1 MIPLYRLLE
10 VTIYSLLIFA
20 PLMFLGIYPFRRH
33 MRFSFR
39 ITNVL
44 VVLVCI
50 LQIIMS
56 MMAVFGG
63 FSAKAMY
70 LIRTCVY
77 AAFYLM
83 LVESEPGKLSFTL
96 LTLSNVGNLVSVCS
110 KCLENL
116 IFGDIALETC
126 RWSLCLCAFFMQL
139 IVAVPLYFY
148 ISKQFA
154 PVVRST
160 NFAWT
165 YLWVIPTVFYAI
177 WFYHLYLIAQ
187 SSSEVA
193 MNVQSTLFLVFINL
207 GSVLICHTEVLLI
220 KEKEHSQELFQRN
233 HLLTMQKLQY
243 DNLQQRIHEA
253 RQARHDIRHHT
264 HLIRE
269 YLRSGKL
276 QELEAYL
283 DAYTETLPDSQ
294 ALVYCEHYATNALLG
309 FFARQAKLNGVDLD
323 VFVQLPEKTQ
333 LPETTLSVV
342 LGNLLEN
349 ALEACERTVGMEKK
363 ITVRGKLEMGSI
375 FFAVSN
381 GYEGKLR
388 RDRSGKFLSTK
399 SSKRGMGLESVAQ
412 LVQSIGG
419 VMEVEAENGIFRV
432 FVLLPEQS
440 SGVEGTETLQA
451 MHSYM

>member
-1 MIPLYRLLE
+1 M
-10 VTIYSLLIFA
+10 
-20 PLMFLGIYPFRRH
+20 
-33 MRFSFR
+33 
-39 ITNVL
+39 
-44 VVLVCI
+44 
-50 LQIIMS
+50 
-56 MMAVFGG
+56 
-63 FSAKAMY
+63 
-70 LIRTCVY
+70 
-77 AAFYLM
+77 
-83 LVESEPGKLSFTL
+83 
-96 LTLSNVGNLVSVCS
+96 
-110 KCLENL
+110 
-116 IFGDIALETC
+116 
-126 RWSLCLCAFFMQL
+126 
-139 IVAVPLYFY
+139 
-148 ISKQFA
+148 
-154 PVVRST
+154 
-160 NFAWT
+160 
-165 YLWVIPTVFYAI
+165 
-177 WFYHLYLIAQ
+177 
-187 SSSEVA
+187 
-193 MNVQSTLFLVFINL
+193 
-207 GSVLICHTEVLLI
+207 
-220 KEKEHSQELFQRN
+220 
-233 HLLTMQKLQY
+233 
-243 DNLQQRIHEA
+243 
-253 RQARHDIRHHT
+253 
-264 HLIRE
+264 IRE

-349 ALEACERTVGMEKK
+349 ALEACERTVGIEKK

-412 LVQSIGG
+412 LVQSNGG

-440 SGVEGTETLQA
+440 SAVESADTLQA